1 MVPRV
6 HSYPSPDFPVANIL
20 HCLLLSKLRNWHH
33 VSTLFSSKVKD
44 LCEFHQQLA
53 SETVGGELD
62 SRLKVWHLKVL
73 EVVCMLWYEHCSVSV
88 KPEASILDRIF
99 MWFFFFW
106 TFLYSTN
113 IWYSLTRLIHVASF
127 LLIAFVSF
135 NLASDWKEWFF
146 GLRIAQSLSSI
157 PLKGNN
163 HLFIYNKN

>member
-99 MWFFFFW
+99 MWFFFF
-106 TFLYSTN
+106 LN
-113 IWYSLTRLIHVASF
+113 ISVQYQYLVPFNSSYPCGLIFIDSF
-127 LLIAFVSF
+127 C
-135 NLASDWKEWFF
+135 
-146 GLRIAQSLSSI
+146 
-157 PLKGNN
+157 
-163 HLFIYNKN
+163 